1 MKEYFYEK
9 DNKAYII
16 DDEKG
21 IIVED
26 TKDNTEETLIVQNN
40 IEEIEGQIEEANEEK
55 EQNIRSQKICKT
67 SCIIIR
73 ISSILGLPLI
83 IYLKIFTGT
92 NFIPVMIC
100 ALLLIINTVLS
111 ISNYSNKTDIKFSEI
126 YIKKLQEELEKE
138 NKKLKTLKEKAK
150 AKIVESTIIKRVP
163 KSEMIQDLE
172 RKKELI
178 MKYFDRR
185 RKYVSSY
192 KNDTLDNLLQSNNY
206 SQGDIQ
212 FIKYLIE
219 EDLKNENINS
229 KKKNKTKTL

>member
-9 DNKAYII
+9 DNKSYII

-92 NFIPVMIC
+92 IFIPVMIC

-126 YIKKLQEELEKE
+126 YIKKLQEQLEKE

>member
-26 TKDNTEETLIVQNN
+26 AKDNTEETLIVQNN

-55 EQNIRSQKICKT
+55 EQNIRSQEICKT

-83 IYLKIFTGT
+83 IYLTIFTGT
-92 NFIPVMIC
+92 IFIPVMIC